1 LLTGGKYGNIKIE
14 MEMEMEMEISHFVRA
29 AETHF

>member
-14 MEMEMEMEISHFVRA
+14 MEMEMEMEISHFAVRGG
-29 AETHF
+29 FCR